1 VSRPAFLQKEPLTRM
16 GLAFLLTVG
25 IVAPLL
31 LALDLGGQML
41 LALAEALG
49 LLVLLTTLSGNRK
62 TRIVLWVLLAG
73 AALTQLFLPHQG
85 LLGGWVEGFKALALY
100 FSGYSAVLPLFSAQV
115 ASLITLLAAVLGYVF
130 ARRGVGFV
138 PAAMVVVLTL
148 FGLWSLGRGDLLWY
162 TAPALVALLLM
173 MAQSAHEKINVLHV
187 LPMALVAVL
196 AALLLTP
203 ASRVV
208 FPPLSEAASDLK
220 QTISD
225 YLFFT
230 KPRDVFTL
238 GAYGYY
244 PMGSGQLG
252 GPAEP
257 SEYPVMMVK
266 TDRKTLLR
274 AVSKDYYDGR
284 SFDDTSGA
292 KRYLYINPRWQA
304 QRRRAFLELLP
315 GEAILK
321 ATSLLNQ
328 KAVAV
333 QMENSAASTV
343 FTPLFLRSLNMEND
357 MVPYFNDASE
367 LFITRD
373 LQRDDRYTVYAPVF
387 EGGDAGLDAVVTAA
401 QKDDA
406 YYSDIS
412 QMYTQ
417 LPNHMEQKVFDDV
430 KSIVAGESTPYGK
443 AMAIMRHLQKYYRY
457 TLSPDTPPTNKDFVT
472 YFLYVGKEGYCTY
485 YASAM
490 TVMCRMAGL
499 PARYVEGFEAQPAA
513 DGFAYVTGKD
523 AHAWT
528 EVYFQGFGWVPFD
541 PTPAQENG
549 NEASHQN
556 EPSPE
561 PTISPTPNPQDG
573 PTATPDP
580 NDQQNED
587 QPSPEPTDPPP
598 QDPDTQNPDMS
609 PQEDQSNLALW
620 LALAILALLAALAAR
635 IALRSPDRV
644 AARKATE
651 RERIFVYGAAV
662 QRLLNY
668 AKRKPKPGET
678 PLAFAKRI
686 DGVHAFP
693 TQIMPLWR
701 IMALS
706 NYSRLEPGQEQTRRA
721 RDCYRAAY
729 GGANPLRRLRFRLAT
744 AFDPRL
750 YRALDTP
757 APHDKPPAKTTFKVP
772 RASGKGKGGRQNPP
786 GRRPPNDTPPDNA
799 PPKPQTDNSAPRKP
813 EKPV

>member
-1 VSRPAFLQKEPLTRM
+1 M

-25 IVAPLL
+25 IAAPLL
-31 LALDLGGQML
+31 LALDLGEQML
-41 LALAEALG
+41 LALGEALG
-49 LLVLLTTLSGNRK
+49 LLTLFTALSGNRK

-85 LLGGWVEGFKALALY
+85 VLGGWVEGFKALALY
-100 FSGYSAVLPLFSAQV
+100 FSGYSAVLPLFGSRV

-148 FGLWSLGRGDLLWY
+148 FGLWNLGRGDLLWY

-187 LPMALVAVL
+187 LPMALAAVL

-203 ASRVV
+203 VSRVV

-225 YLFFT
+225 YLFFNE
-230 KPRDVFTL
+230 PRDVFTL

-244 PMGSGQLG
+244 PMGSSQLG
-252 GPAEP
+252 GPVEP

-266 TDRKTLLR
+266 TERKTLLR

-284 SFDDTSGA
+284 SFTDTSGA

-321 ATSLLNQ
+321 ATHLLDQ
-328 KAVAV
+328 RAISV
-333 QMENSAASTV
+333 QMENNAASTV

-367 LFITRD
+367 LFVTRD
-373 LQRDDRYTVYAPVF
+373 LQRDDRYTVYTPVF
-387 EGGDAGLDAVVTAA
+387 EGGDVGLDAVVAAA

-406 YYSDIS
+406 YYSEIS
-412 QMYTQ
+412 QTYTQ
-417 LPNHMEQKVFDDV
+417 LPNHMEQKVLDDV

-499 PARYVEGFEAQPAA
+499 PARYVEGFVAQPTA
-513 DGFAYVTGKD
+513 DGFAYVTGVD

-541 PTPAQENG
+541 PTPEQGNG
-549 NEASHQN
+549 NESSYQN

-561 PTISPTPNPQDG
+561 PTITPTPNPQDG

-580 NDQQNED
+580 DDQQSED
-587 QPSPEPTDPPP
+587 QPSPSPEPSDQP
-598 QDPDTQNPDMS
+598 QDPDTQDPDTT
-609 PQEDQSNLALW
+609 PQDDQSNLALW
-620 LALAILALLAALAAR
+620 LALTILALLAALAAR
-635 IALRSPDRV
+635 MALRSPDRV
-644 AARKATE
+644 ATRKATE
-651 RERIFVYGAAV
+651 REKVFVYGAAV

-678 PLAFAKRI
+678 PLAYAKRI

-706 NYSRLEPGQEQTRRA
+706 NYSRLEPKQEQTRRA

-757 APHDKPPAKTTFKVP
+757 APHDKPPTKTPFTAP
-772 RASGKGKGGRQNPP
+772 RASGRGKGTKKNPEQKGTKP
-786 GRRPPNDTPPDNA
+786 DPRTGRPPTA
-799 PPKPQTDNSAPRKP
+799 EQRKP
-813 EKPV
+813 RADEPANRKKKPDGSP